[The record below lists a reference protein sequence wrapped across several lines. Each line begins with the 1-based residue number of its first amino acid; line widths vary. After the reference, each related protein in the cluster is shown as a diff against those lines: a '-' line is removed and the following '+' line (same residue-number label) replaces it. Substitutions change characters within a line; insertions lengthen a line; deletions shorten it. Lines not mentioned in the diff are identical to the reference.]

1 MTNLYNSL
9 THPGKPYRTITLC
22 LLLVGAAIAA
32 ALTAPLRADEDP
44 AAAIAE
50 MPIHAE
56 IIPDEVISVAV
67 DGTGPFVLVYD
78 AQGGETV
85 VISARSTGGDDDF
98 DEDTAEYRASLDPVL
113 DVLGRDGYRLA
124 YNHRHGTARDD
135 LAVNDALINGLR
147 LDDAGPY
154 YIRANTYGGNFRAE
168 MEVLL
173 EIIDPFDTSV
183 TENDAGDII
192 ITGRLPRFET
202 FTYTLDAR
210 MDEILTITARDTS
223 RRLDP
228 VLALLDSGGAEMVS
242 NDDHSS
248 ADSALDVRD
257 ARISD
262 VVVPVDGVYTVV
274 LTDFIGN
281 AGRFE
286 LIIARR

>member
-9 THPGKPYRTITLC
+9 THHGKPYRTITLC
-22 LLLVGAAIAA
+22 LLLVVAAIAA

-56 IIPDEVISVAV
+56 IAPDEIISVSV

-85 VISARSTGGDDDF
+85 VITARSTGGDDDY
-98 DEDTAEYRASLDPVL
+98 DEDSAEYRASLDPVL

-135 LAVNDALINGLR
+135 LGANDALINGLR

-168 MEVLL
+168 IDVLL
-173 EIIDPFDTSV
+173 EIIDPFDTAV
-183 TENDAGDII
+183 TENDDGDII
-192 ITGRLPRFET
+192 VTGRLPRFET
-202 FTYTLDAR
+202 FTYTFDAQT
-210 MDEILTITARDTS
+210 DELFTITARDTS

-228 VLALLDSGGAEMVS
+228 LLTLLDPGGVEMAS
-242 NDDHSS
+242 NDDHGS
-248 ADSALDVRD
+248 ADSSLDVRD
-257 ARISD
+257 SRISD
-262 VVVPVDGVYTVV
+262 VVAPVDGMYTVT

-286 LIIARR
+286 LTITRR